1 MKTITR
7 IALAA
12 GLALAASPAFAAH
25 LWILG
30 PGVAAVPDGWSIGDS
45 PSLESVEG
53 NDNLFKGTV
62 YLYGNSDFKFLTVA
76 DFGNDELGAAPDA
89 SLDADGNITLAMG
102 KNDEG
107 YGKIQVA
114 EDANYDI
121 TVDAANLTAKIV
133 KSAYQDT
140 PVNFPTLYLI
150 GDATAGG
157 WDLSLGT
164 PATQVEGTPYIFSV
178 TTDLAAG
185 EFKAV
190 NALSCGFDAGNTYF
204 RDPADDTKMI
214 LGHTDDT
221 KWSIAEGEAGTYT
234 VTMNIV
240 DMSISIVRK
249 GEEPEPE
256 PIVVPE
262 ALYLIGSI
270 NGGSWDPTV
279 GVEMTKADNVF
290 TASAEVTDNG
300 YFAFTSVLGTWDEV
314 NANRYCGATGDGE
327 ELVAGTPATLAQ
339 GSGALK
345 MAFGKYI
352 FTVTFG
358 EDAITVLAVVDESGV
373 ADVAVEADAA
383 VEYYTLQGVRLNSE
397 PTAAGIYVR
406 RAGQKTSKVAIF

>member
-25 LWILG
+25 LWIAG
-30 PGVAAVPDGWSIGDS
+30 DGAPCGWNLDDA
-45 PSLESVEG
+45 PSFESVEG
-53 NDNLFKGTV
+53 NDLLFKGTV
-62 YLYGNSDFKFLTVA
+62 YLYGNSDFKFLTTY
-76 DFGNDELGAAPDA
+76 DFGNDEIGAAPGATFDA
-89 SLDADGNITLAMG
+89 EGNIALAMG
-102 KNDEG
+102 KSDEG
-107 YGKIQVA
+107 YNKIQVP
-114 EDANYDI
+114 EDGNYDI
-121 TVDAANLTAKIV
+121 TVDAQNNTAKIV
-133 KSAYQDT
+133 KSAYQEKA
-140 PVNFPTLYLI
+140 VNFPTLYLI

-164 PATQVEGTPYIFSV
+164 PAPQVEGTPYIFSV
-178 TTDLAAG
+178 TTDLNAG
-185 EFKAV
+185 EFKAI
-190 NALSCGFDAGNTYF
+190 NALKCSFDATNTFF
-204 RDPADDTKMI
+204 RDPEDDTKMV
-214 LGHTDDT
+214 LGVEGCDDN
-221 KWSIAEGEAGTYT
+221 KWTIAEAGTYT

-327 ELVAGTPATLAQ
+327 ELVAGTPATLAK
-339 GSGALK
+339 GNGALK
-345 MAFGKYI
+345 MAYGKYI

>member
-25 LWILG
+25 LWIAG
-30 PGVAAVPDGWSIGDS
+30 DGVACGWSLDDA
-45 PSLESVEG
+45 PSFESVAG
-53 NDNLFKGTV
+53 NDKLFQGTI
-62 YLYGNSDFKFLTVA
+62 YLYGNSDFKFLTTY
-76 DFGNDELGAAPDA
+76 DWGGDEIGAAPDA
-89 SLDADGNITLAMG
+89 TFDAEGNIALAMG
-102 KNDEG
+102 KEDQG
-107 YGKIQVA
+107 YNKIKVA

-121 TVDAANLTAKIV
+121 TVDAENNTAKIV
-133 KSAYQDT
+133 KSAYQET
-140 PVNFPTLYLI
+140 PLHFPALYLI

-157 WDLSLGT
+157 WEISAGT
-164 PATQVEGTPYIFSV
+164 PATQVDGAPYLYSV
-178 TTDLAAG
+178 DTELVAG

-190 NALSCGFDAGNTYF
+190 NALKCGFDSNNTFF
-204 RDPADDTKMI
+204 RDPADDTKMV
-214 LGHTDDT
+214 LGGEDDN
-221 KWSIAEGEAGTYT
+221 KWAIAEAGSYT
-234 VTMNIV
+234 ITMNV
-240 DMSISIVRK
+240 ADMSISIIRK
-249 GEEPEPE
+249 GGDPEPE

-262 ALYLIGSI
+262 ALYIIGTV
-270 NGGSWDPTV
+270 NGGSWDPAV

-290 TASAEVTDNG
+290 TASAEITDNG

-345 MAFGKYI
+345 MALGKYI

>member
-25 LWILG
+25 LWIAG
-30 PGVAAVPDGWSIGDS
+30 DGVACGWSLDDA
-45 PSLESVEG
+45 PSFESVEG
-53 NDNLFKGTV
+53 NDLLFKGTV
-62 YLYGNSDFKFLTVA
+62 YLYGNSDFKFLTTY
-76 DFGNDELGAAPDA
+76 DWENDELGAAPDA
-89 SLDADGNITLAMG
+89 SFDADGNIKLAMG

-114 EDANYDI
+114 EDGNYDI
-121 TVDAANLTAKIV
+121 TVDAEHNTANIV
-133 KSAYQDT
+133 KSAYQET
-140 PVNFPTLYLI
+140 AVNFPTLYLI

-157 WDLSLGT
+157 WTIDAGT
-164 PATQVEGTPYIFSV
+164 PATQVEGTPYIFTV
-178 TTDLAAG
+178 TTDLIAG

-190 NALSCGFDAGNTYF
+190 NALKCGFDSNNTFF
-204 RDPADDTKMI
+204 RDPTDDTKMV
-214 LGHTDDT
+214 LGGEDDN
-221 KWSIAEGEAGTYT
+221 KWNITEAGTYT

-240 DMSISIVRK
+240 DMSISIVRQE
-249 GEEPEPE
+249 EEPQPE
-256 PIVVPE
+256 PIAVPE
-262 ALYLIGSI
+262 ALYLIGTV
-270 NGGSWDPTV
+270 NGGDWDPAV

-300 YFAFTSVLGTWDEV
+300 YIAFTSVLGTWDEV

-339 GSGALK
+339 GTGALK

>member
-25 LWILG
+25 LWLIG
-30 PGVAAVPDGWSIGDS
+30 PGVAAIPDGWSIGDA
-45 PSLESVEG
+45 PSFESVEG
-53 NDNLFKGTV
+53 NDLLFKGTV
-62 YLYGNSDFKFLTVA
+62 YLYGNSEFKFLTVA
-76 DFGNDELGAAPDA
+76 DWGNDELGAAPDA
-89 SLDADGNITLAMG
+89 TFDAEGNIALAMG
-102 KNDEG
+102 KEDQG
-107 YGKIQVA
+107 YNKIQVA

-121 TVDAANLTAKIV
+121 TVDAENNTAKIV
-133 KSAYQDT
+133 KSAYQET
-140 PVNFPTLYLI
+140 AVNFPTLYLI

-157 WDLSLGT
+157 WELSLGT
-164 PATQVEGTPYIFSV
+164 PAPQVEGTPYIFSV
-178 TTDLAAG
+178 TTDLNVG
-185 EFKAV
+185 ELKAV
-190 NALSCGFDAGNTYF
+190 NALSCGFDAGNTFF
-204 RDPADDTKMI
+204 RDPVDDTKMV
-214 LGHTDDT
+214 LGSEEDN
-221 KWSIAEGEAGTYT
+221 KWNITEAGTYT

-240 DMSISIVRK
+240 DMSISIVRQ

-256 PIVVPE
+256 PIVVPDN
-262 ALYLIGSI
+262 LYLIGTV
-270 NGGSWDPTV
+270 NGGSWDPAV

-300 YFAFTSVLGTWDEV
+300 YIAFTSVLGTWDEV

-339 GSGALK
+339 GTGALK